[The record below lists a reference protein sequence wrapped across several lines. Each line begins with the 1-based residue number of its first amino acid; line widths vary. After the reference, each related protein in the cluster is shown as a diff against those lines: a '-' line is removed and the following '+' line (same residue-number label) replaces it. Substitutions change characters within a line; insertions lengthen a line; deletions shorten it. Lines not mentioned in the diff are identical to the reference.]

1 MEELREL
8 VKKPVVQKLCRLM
21 QFRNAYPVFDG
32 EMTVQDTADDIIQIS
47 WQAGAFKATLTAR
60 LKENGFDI
68 TYIDKVGGERK
79 LTLTEDFA
87 W

>member
-1 MEELREL
+1 M
-8 VKKPVVQKLCRLM
+8 K
-21 QFRNAYPVFDG
+21 
-32 EMTVQDTADDIIQIS
+32 DTADDIIQIS

-68 TYIDKVGGERK
+68 TYIDKEGGERK